1 MPEDSALR
9 DTVAAIWRLES
20 ARIVAHAARLVRDLD
35 RAEELAQDA
44 LLAALETWPRD
55 GLPSNPAAWL
65 MTTAKHRALDHL
77 RRVAMQARQE
87 EALAQDLQSLQADVE
102 PDFAPELIRS
112 LDQAADAAHID
123 DDLLRLLFIAC
134 HPVLPPASRLALTLR
149 LLGGLSTAEIARAC
163 LQPEPTVAQRIVRAK
178 RTLADSGLP
187 FELPQGEARREALGS
202 VLAVI
207 YLMFN
212 EGHAASQ
219 GEGWMRPTLCEEAL
233 RLARVLAG
241 LSPQEAEVHGLLALL
256 EIQASRLA
264 ARLDEQGQPVLLMD
278 QDRRRWDALLIRR
291 GLGALARAEALA
303 QQDAAGPGPYQ
314 LQAAIAACHARAATA
329 EATDWAAIVAGYD
342 ALMARYPSPVVRL
355 NRAVA
360 VSRLSS
366 EQGGGPAVA
375 LALLQPLRE
384 LPALRDYPW
393 LASAEGDVLERLG
406 RREEARVAFERAA
419 ALSGNAQ
426 DQALLR
432 ARAQALKPC

>member
-1 MPEDSALR
+1 MR
-9 DTVAAIWRLES
+9 DTVAAIWRQES
-20 ARIVAHAARLVRDLD
+20 ARIVAHVARLVRDLD

-55 GLPSNPAAWL
+55 GLPDKPAAWL

-87 EALAQDLQSLQADVE
+87 EALAQDLQTLQADVE

-134 HPVLPPASRLALTLR
+134 HPVLPPASRVALTLR

-163 LQPEPTVAQRIVRAK
+163 LQPEATVAQRIVRAK

-187 FELPQGEARREALGS
+187 FELPQGAARREALGS
-202 VLAVI
+202 VLAVV

-212 EGHAASQ
+212 EGHAASS
-219 GEGWMRPTLCEEAL
+219 GEDWLRPALCEEAL

-241 LSPQEAEVHGLLALL
+241 LSPLEPEVQGLLALL
-256 EIQASRLA
+256 EIQSSRLA
-264 ARLDEQGQPVLLMD
+264 ARGDAQGRPVLLMA

-291 GLGALARAEALA
+291 GLAALSRAQTLA
-303 QQDAAGPGPYQ
+303 QADPAGPGPYQ

-329 EATDWAAIVAGYD
+329 EATDWPAIVAAYD
-342 ALMARYPSPVVRL
+342 ALAARFPSPVVSL

-360 VSRLSS
+360 VSMMSA

-375 LALLQPLRE
+375 LTLLQPLRE
-384 LPALRDYPW
+384 QPALRDYPW
-393 LASAEGDVLERLG
+393 LASVEGDVLARLG
-406 RREEARVAFERAA
+406 RCREAREAFERAA
-419 ALSGNAQ
+419 RLSGNAQ

-432 ARAQALKPC
+432 ARAAELPAD

>member
-1 MPEDSALR
+1 MR
-9 DTVAAIWRLES
+9 DTVAAVWRQES
-20 ARIVAHAARLVRDLD
+20 ARIVAHVARLVRDLD

-55 GLPSNPAAWL
+55 GLPDKPAAWL

-87 EALAQDLQSLQADVE
+87 EALAQDLQTLQADVE
-102 PDFAPELIRS
+102 PDFAPELILS

-134 HPVLPPASRLALTLR
+134 HPVLPPASRVTLTLR

-163 LQPEPTVAQRIVRAK
+163 LQPEATVAQRIVRAK

-187 FELPQGEARREALGS
+187 FELPQGAARREALSS
-202 VLAVI
+202 VLAVV

-212 EGHAASQ
+212 EGHAASS
-219 GEGWMRPTLCEEAL
+219 GSDWLRPALCEEAL

-241 LSPQEAEVHGLLALL
+241 LSPLEPEVQGLLALL
-256 EIQASRLA
+256 EIQSSRLA
-264 ARLDEQGQPVLLMD
+264 ARVDAQGQPVLLMA

-291 GLGALARAEALA
+291 GLAALSRAQTLA
-303 QQDAAGPGPYQ
+303 QADPAGPGPYQ

-329 EATDWAAIVAGYD
+329 EATDWPAIVAAYD
-342 ALMARYPSPVVRL
+342 ALAARFPSPVVSL

-360 VSRLSS
+360 VSMMSV

-384 LPALRDYPW
+384 QPALRDYPW
-393 LASAEGDVLERLG
+393 LASAEGDVLARLG
-406 RREEARVAFERAA
+406 RHAEAREAFERAA
-419 ALSGNAQ
+419 RLSANAQ
-426 DQALLR
+426 DQALMR
-432 ARAQALKPC
+432 ARAAELPVS

>member
-1 MPEDSALR
+1 MR
-9 DTVAAIWRLES
+9 DTVAAIWRQES
-20 ARIVAHAARLVRDLD
+20 ARIVAHVARLVRDLD

-55 GLPSNPAAWL
+55 GLPDKPAAWL

-87 EALAQDLQSLQADVE
+87 EALAQDLQTLQADVE

-112 LDQAADAAHID
+112 LDQAADAVHID

-134 HPVLPPASRLALTLR
+134 HPVLPPASRVALTLR

-163 LQPEPTVAQRIVRAK
+163 LQPEATVSQRIVRAK

-187 FELPQGEARREALGS
+187 FELPQGAARREALGS
-202 VLAVI
+202 VLAVV

-212 EGHAASQ
+212 EGHAASS
-219 GEGWMRPTLCEEAL
+219 GEDWLRPALCEEAL

-241 LSPQEAEVHGLLALL
+241 LSPLEPEVQGLLALL
-256 EIQASRLA
+256 EIQSSRLA
-264 ARLDEQGQPVLLMD
+264 ARVDAQGRPVLLMA

-291 GLGALARAEALA
+291 GLAALSRAQTLVQA
-303 QQDAAGPGPYQ
+303 DPAGPGPYQ

-329 EATDWAAIVAGYD
+329 EATDWPAIVAAYD
-342 ALMARYPSPVVRL
+342 ALAARFPSPVVSL

-360 VSRLSS
+360 VSMMSA

-384 LPALRDYPW
+384 QPALRDYPW
-393 LASAEGDVLERLG
+393 LASAEADVLARLG
-406 RREEARVAFERAA
+406 RCGEAREAFERAA
-419 ALSGNAQ
+419 RLSGNAQ

-432 ARAQALKPC
+432 ARAAELPAG

>member
-1 MPEDSALR
+1 MR
-9 DTVAAIWRLES
+9 DTVAAIWRQES
-20 ARIVAHAARLVRDLD
+20 ARIVAHVARLVRDLD

-55 GLPSNPAAWL
+55 GLPDKPAAWL

-87 EALAQDLQSLQADVE
+87 EALAQDLQTLQADVE

-134 HPVLPPASRLALTLR
+134 HPVLPPASRVALTRR

-163 LQPEPTVAQRIVRAK
+163 LQPEATVAQRIVRAK

-187 FELPQGEARREALGS
+187 FELPQGAARREALGS
-202 VLAVI
+202 VPAVV

-212 EGHAASQ
+212 EGHAASS
-219 GEGWMRPTLCEEAL
+219 GEDWLRPALCEEAL

-241 LSPQEAEVHGLLALL
+241 LSPLEPEVQGLLALL
-256 EIQASRLA
+256 EIQSSRLA
-264 ARLDEQGQPVLLMD
+264 ARGDAQGRPVLLMA

-291 GLGALARAEALA
+291 GLAALSRAQTLA
-303 QQDAAGPGPYQ
+303 QADPAGPGPYQ

-329 EATDWAAIVAGYD
+329 EATDWPAIVAAYD
-342 ALMARYPSPVVRL
+342 ALAARFPSPVVSL

-360 VSRLSS
+360 VSMMSA

-375 LALLQPLRE
+375 LTLLQPLRE
-384 LPALRDYPW
+384 QPALRDYPW
-393 LASAEGDVLERLG
+393 LASVEGDVLARLG
-406 RREEARVAFERAA
+406 RCREAREAFERAA
-419 ALSGNAQ
+419 RLSGNAQ

-432 ARAQALKPC
+432 ARAAELPAD

>member
-1 MPEDSALR
+1 MR
-9 DTVAAIWRLES
+9 DTVAAIWRQES
-20 ARIVAHAARLVRDLD
+20 ARIVAHVARLVRDLD

-55 GLPSNPAAWL
+55 GLPDKPAAWL

-87 EALAQDLQSLQADVE
+87 EALAQDLQTLQADVE

-134 HPVLPPASRLALTLR
+134 HPVLPPASRVALTLR
-149 LLGGLSTAEIARAC
+149 LLGGLSTAEISRAC
-163 LQPEPTVAQRIVRAK
+163 LQPEATVAQRIVRAK

-187 FELPQGEARREALGS
+187 FELPQGAARREALCS
-202 VLAVI
+202 VLAVV

-212 EGHAASQ
+212 EGHAASS
-219 GEGWMRPTLCEEAL
+219 GEDWLRPALCEEAL

-241 LSPQEAEVHGLLALL
+241 LSPQESEVQGLLALL
-256 EIQASRLA
+256 EIQSSRLA
-264 ARLDEQGQPVLLMD
+264 ARVDAQGRPVLLMA

-291 GLGALARAEALA
+291 GLAALSRAQTLA
-303 QQDAAGPGPYQ
+303 QADPAGPGPYQ

-329 EATDWAAIVAGYD
+329 EATDWPAIVAAYD
-342 ALMARYPSPVVRL
+342 ALAARFPSPVVSL

-360 VSRLSS
+360 VSMMSA

-375 LALLQPLRE
+375 LTMLQPLRE
-384 LPALRDYPW
+384 QPALRDYPW
-393 LASAEGDVLERLG
+393 LASVEGDVLARLG
-406 RREEARVAFERAA
+406 RGREAREAFERAA
-419 ALSGNAQ
+419 RLSGNAQ

-432 ARAQALKPC
+432 ARAAELPAD

>member
-1 MPEDSALR
+1 MR
-9 DTVAAIWRLES
+9 DTVAAIWRQES
-20 ARIVAHAARLVRDLD
+20 ARIVAHVARLVRDLD

-55 GLPSNPAAWL
+55 GLPDKPAAWL

-87 EALAQDLQSLQADVE
+87 EALAQDLQTLQADVE

-134 HPVLPPASRLALTLR
+134 HPVLPPASRVALTLR

-163 LQPEPTVAQRIVRAK
+163 LQPEATVAQRIVRAK

-187 FELPQGEARREALGS
+187 FELPQGAARREALGS
-202 VLAVI
+202 VLAVV

-212 EGHAASQ
+212 EGHAAST
-219 GEGWMRPTLCEEAL
+219 GEDWLRPALCEEAL

-241 LSPQEAEVHGLLALL
+241 LSPLEPEVQGLLALL
-256 EIQASRLA
+256 EIQSSRLA
-264 ARLDEQGQPVLLMD
+264 ARVDAQGRPVLLMA

-291 GLGALARAEALA
+291 GLAALSRAQTLA
-303 QQDAAGPGPYQ
+303 QADPAGPGPYQ

-329 EATDWAAIVAGYD
+329 EATDWLAIVAAYD
-342 ALMARYPSPVVRL
+342 ALVARFPSPVVSL

-360 VSRLSS
+360 VSMMSV

-384 LPALRDYPW
+384 QPALRDYPW
-393 LASAEGDVLERLG
+393 LASVEGDVLARLG
-406 RREEARVAFERAA
+406 RGREAREAFERAA
-419 ALSGNAQ
+419 RLSGNAQ

-432 ARAQALKPC
+432 ARAAEL

>member
-1 MPEDSALR
+1 MR
-9 DTVAAIWRLES
+9 DTVAAVWRQES
-20 ARIVAHAARLVRDLD
+20 ARIVAHVARLVRDLD

-55 GLPSNPAAWL
+55 GLPDKPAAWL

-87 EALAQDLQSLQADVE
+87 EALAQDLQTLQADVE

-112 LDQAADAAHID
+112 LDQAADVAHID

-134 HPVLPPASRLALTLR
+134 HPVLPAASRVALTLR

-163 LQPEPTVAQRIVRAK
+163 LQPEATVAQRIVRAK

-187 FELPQGEARREALGS
+187 FELPQGAARREALSS
-202 VLAVI
+202 VLAVV

-212 EGHAASQ
+212 EGHAASS
-219 GEGWMRPTLCEEAL
+219 GADWLRPALCEEAL

-241 LSPQEAEVHGLLALL
+241 LSPQESEVQGLLALI
-256 EIQASRLA
+256 EIQSSRLA
-264 ARLDEQGQPVLLMD
+264 ARVDAQGRPVLLMA

-291 GLGALARAEALA
+291 GLAALSRAQTLA
-303 QQDAAGPGPYQ
+303 QADPAGPGPYQ

-329 EATDWAAIVAGYD
+329 DATDWPAIVAAYD
-342 ALMARYPSPVVRL
+342 TLAARFPSPVVSL

-360 VSRLSS
+360 VSMMSA
-366 EQGGGPAVA
+366 EQGGGPAMA
-375 LALLQPLRE
+375 LTLLQPLRE
-384 LPALRDYPW
+384 QPALRDYPW
-393 LASAEGDVLERLG
+393 LASVEGDVLARLG
-406 RREEARVAFERAA
+406 HGREAREAFERAA
-419 ALSGNAQ
+419 RLSGNAQ

-432 ARAQALKPC
+432 ARAAELPAD

>member
-1 MPEDSALR
+1 MR
-9 DTVAAIWRLES
+9 DTVAAIWRQES
-20 ARIVAHAARLVRDLD
+20 AHIVAHVARLVRDLD

-55 GLPSNPAAWL
+55 GLPDKPAAWL

-87 EALAQDLQSLQADVE
+87 EALTQDLQTLQADVE

-134 HPVLPPASRLALTLR
+134 HPVLPPASRVALTLR

-163 LQPEPTVAQRIVRAK
+163 LQPEATVAQRIVRAK

-187 FELPQGEARREALGS
+187 FELPQGAARREALGS
-202 VLAVI
+202 VLAVV

-212 EGHAASQ
+212 EGHAAST
-219 GEGWMRPTLCEEAL
+219 GEDWLRPALCEEAL

-241 LSPQEAEVHGLLALL
+241 LSPLEPEVQGLLALL
-256 EIQASRLA
+256 EIQSSRLA
-264 ARLDEQGQPVLLMD
+264 ARGDAQGRPVLLMA

-291 GLGALARAEALA
+291 GLAALARAQTLA
-303 QQDAAGPGPYQ
+303 QADPAGPGPYQ

-329 EATDWAAIVAGYD
+329 EATDWPAIVAAYD
-342 ALMARYPSPVVRL
+342 ALVARFPSPVVSL

-360 VSRLSS
+360 VSMMSA

-375 LALLQPLRE
+375 LTLLQPLRE
-384 LPALRDYPW
+384 QPALRDYPW
-393 LASAEGDVLERLG
+393 LASVEGDVLARLG
-406 RREEARVAFERAA
+406 RGREAREAFERAA
-419 ALSGNAQ
+419 RLSGNAQ

-432 ARAQALKPC
+432 ARAAELPAD